1 MRKIDMHG
9 HIVFTETF
17 NQAGEFGPEYRL
29 EDGQWYFKV
38 GPYVAEV
45 PRNEDPRESMY
56 LMNDPDWFRNRLDEV
71 GIDMLGITG
80 SPLLYLYWAPLDVAL
95 HFHRL
100 QNDCMAKFCSA
111 HPDRFFWCPSVPLQS
126 IDESIKELKRCAAM
140 GGRGVNIGTD
150 AAVYGLDDRAM
161 WPFYNAVA
169 ELNLAIFIHPYPR
182 PMAAGQKEKYHLS
195 WVTGYTS
202 QETDAF
208 ATMVLGGV
216 FDDFPN
222 LRVYVTHGGGF
233 TPYQIGRIDGA
244 WRMKNPGVR
253 CRQSPYEYRKNFWFD
268 ILVHD
273 AKARRFLVDSWG
285 ADNLVIGSNYSG
297 WNWSDE
303 FQHLETLGL
312 SEADKA
318 KISYRNAEKLFNLP
332 GMPIARPGRPR
343 AT

>member
-17 NQAGEFGPEYRL
+17 NKAGDYGPEYL
-29 EDGQWYFKV
+29 CEDGQWKFKV

-45 PRNEDPRESMY
+45 PRNEDPRESMH
-56 LMNDPDWFRNRLDEV
+56 LMNDPKWFTNRLDEV

-80 SPLLYLYWAPLDVAL
+80 SPLLYLYWAPTELAVN
-95 HFHRL
+95 FHRL
-100 QNDCMAKFCSA
+100 QNDCMAKFCA
-111 HPDRFFWCPSVPLQS
+111 AAPDRFFWSPSVPLQDIGAS
-126 IDESIKELKRCAAM
+126 VAELKRSSAM
-140 GGRGVNIGTD
+140 GGRGVNIGSD
-150 AAVYGLDDRAM
+150 ASVYGLDDPAM
-161 WPFYNAVA
+161 WPFYEALA
-169 ELNLAIFIHPYPR
+169 EEDMAIFIHPYPK

-216 FDDFPN
+216 FDDFPD
-222 LRVYVTHGGGF
+222 LRVYITHGGGF

-244 WRMKNPGVR
+244 WKMGNPGVR
-253 CRQSPYEYRKNFWFD
+253 CKKSPYEYRKNFYFD

-273 AKARRFLVDSWG
+273 EKARRFLVDSWG
-285 ADNLVIGSNYSG
+285 IDNLVIGSNYSG

-312 SEADKA
+312 TQDEKEKLSHL
-318 KISYRNAEKLFNLP
+318 NAERLFNLP
-332 GMPIARPGRPR
+332 TG
-343 AT
+343 